1 LFGVARAEGADNVTS
16 DSTLAVT
23 ELLVAWSKGDLEA
36 FDRLVPI
43 IYNELHQQAAHYMRH
58 QGVGCTLQ
66 TTALVN
72 EAYLRLAGMEG
83 VAWSGRTHFFAVAA
97 KVMRRIL
104 VDQARARASG
114 KRGAR
119 ARVVSLAAAEGK
131 SSNDSVVDVLAL
143 DQVLERLQIVD
154 ERKSRIVELR
164 YFSGLSIE
172 TTAEVM
178 SLSPATIKREWIL
191 ARAWLK
197 RELVER

>member
-1 LFGVARAEGADNVTS
+1 MTS